1 MNEYTIKIT
10 LTGVMVFD
18 GLLPKSRRKYYA
30 PGLQIN
36 VLGACPVK
44 MRDKV
49 HYHAMSLARA
59 HHIPL
64 TQLTSEGWV

>member
-1 MNEYTIKIT
+1 MNEYTIVVSYS
-10 LTGVMVFD
+10 GVTVHD
-18 GLLPKSRRKYYA
+18 GLLPKSRRKYWA

-36 VLGACPVK
+36 VRGAIPIP

-49 HYHAMSLARA
+49 HYHACSLCAA

-64 TQLTSEGWV
+64 ISLTAEGWI

>member
-1 MNEYTIKIT
+1 MNEYTIDVT
-10 LTGVMVFD
+10 LTGVMVYD

-36 VLGACPVK
+36 VRGKVSAP
-44 MRDKV
+44 MRDRV
-49 HYHAMSLARA
+49 HYHAMSLCRA